1 MTDNTKPMLQPATN
15 RQAFAKVGIYGSAGS
30 GKTYTA
36 AKMAI
41 GLHQYAKL
49 TKPVGFFDT
58 EPAAGYVLPLFEEA
72 GIELLVYDQS
82 RALADLMQFMDEAEQ
97 TCSIVIIDSI
107 THVWREAQSAYLKKI
122 NDGRAR
128 QRKAPIIRLEFQHW
142 MPIKAAWAQFSD
154 RFLSSKLHVIVCG
167 RAGTIYEYQE
177 RDDGSNK
184 KELISTG
191 TRMATEKELG
201 HEPSLLI
208 EMIAEHRDGKTVN
221 AAVIQKDR
229 ADKINGKEFDMPS
242 FDDFKPH
249 FARLNLGG
257 EHFESM
263 DKRDST
269 ELYTEEG
276 DDNWSAEQRN
286 RAIWSEEIQGLLV
299 KAHPGQTAIEKQ
311 AKSDLLHAI
320 FNTRS
325 WTKVENTPSA
335 SLKAGYIALKDML
348 EAVGKLP
355 SDPPKDEDITAEIPE
370 TNARAFSGDP
380 GGKANT
386 TPPGGSPT
394 PADLAS
400 QA

>member
-1 MTDNTKPMLQPATN
+1 MSDKEKTGMLQPATN
-15 RQAFAKVGIYGSAGS
+15 RQAFGKVGIYGSAGS

-36 AKMAI
+36 AKLAI

-49 TKPVGFFDT
+49 TKPIGFFDT
-58 EPAAGYVLPLFEEA
+58 EPAAGYVLPLFEKA

-82 RALADLMQFMDEAEQ
+82 RALADLMRFMDEAEEA
-97 TCSIVIIDSI
+97 CSIVIIDSI

-122 NDGRAR
+122 NDGRKR
-128 QRKAPIIRLEFQHW
+128 QNKSPITRLEFQHW

-154 RFLSSKLHVIVCG
+154 KFLSCKLHVIVCG
-167 RAGTIYEYQE
+167 RAGTIYEYQD

-208 EMIAEHRDGKTVN
+208 EMIGERRDGKTINMGV
-221 AAVIQKDR
+221 VQKDR
-229 ADKINGKEFDMPS
+229 ADKINGREFDMPQ
-242 FDDFKPH
+242 FKDFEPH
-249 FARLNLGG
+249 FAKLNLGG

-263 DKRDST
+263 DRRNST

-299 KAHPGQTAIEKQ
+299 KAHPGMSAAEKQ
-311 AKSDLLHAI
+311 AKSDLLFAI
-320 FNTRS
+320 FQTRS
-325 WTKVENTPSA
+325 WTKVENTRSEA
-335 SLKAGYIALKDML
+335 LKTGYETLKALL
-348 EAVGKLP
+348 ESAGKLSAP
-355 SDPPKDEDITAEIPE
+355 ESLGTDAELSSAVDKKPEATALP
-370 TNARAFSGDP
+370 N
-380 GGKANT
+380 
-386 TPPGGSPT
+386 
-394 PADLAS
+394 
-400 QA
+400 